1 MEATQVI
8 LADGKLTTIQRGDQF
23 ILSDLAKH
31 SFTVL
36 KKLPNLLES
45 IFVFD
50 TLAGGALR
58 VYDQSDTSHIFSSER
73 FIKIVLDESC
83 VILKPLN
90 PEERKYLYERLE
102 DSIYFAEYNN
112 EYNLFLFPEEQSSLE
127 ELARELDQE
136 FNYGNYIAG
145 SQGFSLSTYPLN
157 NTGR

>member
-50 TLAGGALR
+50 TLAGGAVR
-58 VYDQSDTSHIFSSER
+58 VYDQNGTSHIFSSER

-90 PEERKYLYERLE
+90 PEERKYLHERLE
-102 DSIYFAEYNN
+102 DSIYFAEYND
-112 EYNLFLFPEEQSSLE
+112 EYNLFVFPESQDSLE
-127 ELARELDQE
+127 ELASELDQE

-145 SQGFSLSTYPLN
+145 SQGFWLSTYPLN